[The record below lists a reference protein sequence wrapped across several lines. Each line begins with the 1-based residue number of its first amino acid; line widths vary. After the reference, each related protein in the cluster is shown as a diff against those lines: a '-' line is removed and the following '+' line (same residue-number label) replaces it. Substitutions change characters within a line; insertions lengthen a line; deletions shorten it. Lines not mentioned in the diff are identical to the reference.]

1 MRHIRN
7 LRFIVAAAAAARV
20 SAVHYRKN
28 ASCGGCFNEVKRIT
42 VIHSTRTVLPFLLV
56 LLTSACSQETSP
68 LEPIAAQL
76 SSTAN
81 RCVVDV
87 RDRGVKYEN
96 SENCRSLG
104 RIAQQYVN
112 AGGFKDNAP
121 SRADR
126 VAESA
131 RAKAW
136 MALAI
141 SKTGDPRLTIW

>member
-1 MRHIRN
+1 MIQSRHA
-7 LRFIVAAAAAARV
+7 L
-20 SAVHYRKN
+20 
-28 ASCGGCFNEVKRIT
+28 
-42 VIHSTRTVLPFLLV
+42 LFLLA
-56 LLTSACSQETSP
+56 LLTSACSPESSQ
-68 LEPIAAQL
+68 LDPIAAQL
-76 SSTAN
+76 SSAAS

-104 RIAQQYVN
+104 RIAQQYVG

-131 RAKAW
+131 RARAW

-141 SKTGDPRLTIW
+141 SKTGDPHLAIW